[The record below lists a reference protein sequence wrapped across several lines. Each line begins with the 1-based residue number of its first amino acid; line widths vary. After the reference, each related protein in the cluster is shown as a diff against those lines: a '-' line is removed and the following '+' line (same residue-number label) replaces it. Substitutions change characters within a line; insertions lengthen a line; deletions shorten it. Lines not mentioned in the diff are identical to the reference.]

1 LETWGEGWSKADKRL
16 AISKSVKKNGVPP
29 NNLKKYSECMDK
41 FLADALALTGHAAK
55 DMARKWRDL
64 HHSNLQEETAG
75 ICASHVP
82 MTSEWLYPHG
92 SEFHKALNE
101 AKVQAKLVNQKHRK
115 QSPWHNYQGH
125 SYG

>member
-1 LETWGEGWSKADKRL
+1 
-16 AISKSVKKNGVPP
+16 
-29 NNLKKYSECMDK
+29 MDK
-41 FLADALALTGHAAK
+41 FLALTGHAAK
-55 DMARKWRDL
+55 DTARKWRDL
-64 HHSNLQEETAG
+64 HRSNLQEETAG

-82 MTSEWLYPHG
+82 MTW

-101 AKVQAKLVNQKHRK
+101 AKVQAKLANQKRGK